1 MSRTGTACG
10 QGLCHL
16 GFWVWDDPQR
26 RRGEG
31 VIRCV
36 SGGVGIGVGG
46 VQWEPFFVGIGG
58 LDKQR
63 GVYTGGLMPSVD
75 IMLYLRDLKR
85 Q

>member
-1 MSRTGTACG
+1 M
-10 QGLCHL
+10 
-16 GFWVWDDPQR
+16 
-26 RRGEG
+26 
-31 VIRCV
+31 IRCV

-46 VQWEPFFVGIGG
+46 VQCEPFIVGIGG